1 MPDQFS
7 GWLGYLVA
15 KRWDL
20 PMTFIPDQP
29 YDALP
34 LLPPAVTLDTRTIL
48 RKTISAGRALAELK
62 GIGETIPDQSILINS
77 LLLQEAQASS
87 EIENVLT
94 TNDKLFRA
102 FTSDS
107 ASVDAATKEVL
118 RYREA
123 LWEGLTA
130 LQERPLLT
138 TNLFIRIVQTI
149 KQNTAGIRNT
159 FGTTLAN
166 EATRE
171 VIYTPPEGEDLIR
184 RLLKNLEDFIHA
196 DSDIDPLIKLAVI
209 HYQFEAIHPFN
220 DGNGRT
226 GRILNTLYLV
236 MSGLLEQPVLYL
248 SRYIIEHKNDYYRLL
263 RQVTAKQDWEPW
275 ICYMLDAVAD
285 TAIFSR
291 QRILSIR
298 SLMLDTMQMAKQ
310 RLPSSVYS
318 KELLE
323 LLFRQPYIKVQF
335 LVDAGLA
342 ERKTAARYLKE
353 LENIGILKSS
363 KIGTTVLYLNIGLFD
378 LLSK

>member
-1 MPDQFS
+1 M
-7 GWLGYLVA
+7 
-15 KRWDL
+15 
-20 PMTFIPDQP
+20 
-29 YDALP
+29 
-34 LLPPAVTLDTRTIL
+34 
-48 RKTISAGRALAELK
+48 
-62 GIGETIPDQSILINS
+62 
-77 LLLQEAQASS
+77 
-87 EIENVLT
+87 
-94 TNDKLFRA
+94 
-102 FTSDS
+102 
-107 ASVDAATKEVL
+107 L

-123 LWEGLTA
+123 LWEGFTA

-138 TNLFIRIVQTI
+138 TNLFVRIVQTI

-159 FGTTLAN
+159 PGTALAN

-171 VIYTPPEGEDLIR
+171 VIYTPPEGEDRIR

-196 DSDIDPLIKLAVI
+196 DPDIDPLIKLAVI

-236 MSGLLEQPVLYL
+236 MTGLLEQPVLYL

-263 RQVTAKQDWEPW
+263 RQVTAEQDWEPW
-275 ICYMLDAVAD
+275 ICYMLDAVEQ
-285 TAIFSR
+285 TATFSR
-291 QRILSIR
+291 QRILEIR
-298 SLMLDTMQMAKQ
+298 FLMLDTMQMAKQ
-310 RLPSSVYS
+310 RLPTSVYS
-318 KELLE
+318 KELME
-323 LLFRQPYIKVQF
+323 LLFRQPYIKLQF

-363 KIGTTVLYLNIGLFD
+363 KIGTTVLYLNTGLFE